1 MQESRQEKI
10 LKIASTLFSQ
20 RGYSAV
26 SMRDLAE
33 ALGIKAASIYNHVH
47 SKQEIL
53 SLIIIKK
60 AEEFTEG
67 IKIIAASKKS
77 AHEKM
82 KAVIE
87 MHTHITLSNTNALA
101 TLNQDWMHLL
111 EPDLS
116 YFKDM
121 RKDYEHNIRKIIKK
135 GLKNKEFKKLDVEA
149 MLFSI
154 LSSLRSLYLWYP
166 KVNKK
171 QEKQLIEQLQKLL
184 LEGISKD

>member
-1 MQESRQEKI
+1 MKESRQDEI
-10 LKIASTLFSQ
+10 LKIASTLFSE

-33 ALGIKAASIYNHVH
+33 ALGIKAASIYNHVS

-67 IKIIAASKKS
+67 MKQIAASKKS
-77 AHEKM
+77 ALEKM

-87 MHTHITLSNTNALA
+87 MHTHITLRNTHALA
-101 TLNQDWMHLL
+101 TLNQDWMHLT
-111 EPDLS
+111 EPELS

-121 RKDYEHNIRKIIKK
+121 RKDYEQNIRKIIKK
-135 GLKNKEFKKLDVEA
+135 GVKNKEFKKLDVEA

-166 KVNKK
+166 DASKK
-171 QEKQLIEQLQKLL
+171 QEKKLIEQLQQLL
-184 LEGISKD
+184 IEGIGK